1 MRTLPLAAGLLALL
15 AWSAR
20 AQPAAVAVGFDSVIH
35 PITVEILTH
44 AIDQAQRQGA
54 PLVLVRLNTPGGMLD
69 ATQTL
74 VERMNASPVPVVTF
88 VTPSGGRAASAGFIL
103 LLAGD
108 VAAMQAGTHAGAASP
123 VLLGQEMD
131 ATMRHKIEN
140 DTAAAVRS
148 LAARHN
154 RNSAAAESTVYQAK
168 SFTSEEALDQHLID
182 FVVRDESDLLSRL
195 DGREVTRPNGSRFV
209 LHTARVRVVDY
220 ELSLRERAVAAIADP
235 NLAFILLILGGLL
248 LYVEFNIP
256 GAVAPGAAGAIL
268 VVVALM
274 ALSVLPIRGAAVAL
288 LLLAFALFIL
298 EAKFAAHGVLAIGG
312 VIAMLFGSVLLVD
325 GPPEMRIRFTTAL
338 AVTLPFAAI
347 TLFLVYLVVRSRLQ
361 PAVTGAAGLLNEE
374 GIAHTDLAPAGTV
387 RIHGE
392 FWSAVAS
399 APIARG
405 TPVRVLAVDGLRL
418 KVEPES
424 TLSGKE

>member
-1 MRTLPLAAGLLALL
+1 MHRLPLAAGLLALL
-15 AWSAR
+15 AWNGR
-20 AQPAAVAVGFDSVIH
+20 AQPAVVAVRFDSVIH

-44 AIDQAQRQGA
+44 AIEQAQRQGA
-54 PLVLVRLNTPGGMLD
+54 PLILVRLNTPGGLLD

-108 VAAMQAGTHAGAASP
+108 VAAMQTGTHAGAASP

-209 LHTARVRVVDY
+209 LRTAGVRVADY
-220 ELSLRERAVAAIADP
+220 EMSWRERAVAAIADP

-288 LLLAFALFIL
+288 LVLAFALFIL

-347 TLFLVYLVVRSRLQ
+347 TLFLVYLVVRSQLQ

-405 TPVRVLAVDGLRL
+405 MPVRVTAVDGLRL

>member
-1 MRTLPLAAGLLALL
+1 MRKLPFLGGLLALL
-15 AWSAR
+15 AWSVG
-20 AQPAAVAVGFDSVIH
+20 AQPAAVAVNFDSVIH
-35 PITVEILTH
+35 PITVDVLTH
-44 AIDQAQRQGA
+44 AIEQAQRAGA
-54 PLVLVRLNTPGGMLD
+54 PLLLVRLNTPGGLLD
-69 ATQTL
+69 APQSL

-108 VAAMQAGTHAGAASP
+108 VGAMQTGTHAGAASP

-195 DGREVTRPNGSRFV
+195 DGREVTRPNGARLV
-209 LHTARVRVVDY
+209 LHTKGARVVDY
-220 ELSLRERAVAAIADP
+220 EMTLRERAVSAIADP

-248 LYVEFNIP
+248 LYVELNIP

-268 VVVALM
+268 VVVALL

-288 LLLAFALFIL
+288 LILAFTLFIL
-298 EAKFAAHGVLAIGG
+298 EAKFAAHGVLAVGG
-312 VIAMLFGSVLLVD
+312 AIAMLFGSVLLVE
-325 GPPEMRIRFTTAL
+325 GPPEMRIHFTTAL

-347 TLFLVYLVVRSRLQ
+347 SVFLVYLVVRSRLR
-361 PAVTGAAGLLNEE
+361 PAVTGEAGLLNEH
-374 GIAHTDLAPAGTV
+374 GVAHTDLAPEGTV

-392 FWSAVAS
+392 FWSAVAPV
-399 APIARG
+399 PIASG
-405 TPVRVLAVDGLRL
+405 TPVRVTAVDGLKL

-424 TLSGKE
+424 TVPGKE

>member
-1 MRTLPLAAGLLALL
+1 MHRLPLAAGLLALL
-15 AWSAR
+15 AWNGR
-20 AQPAAVAVGFDSVIH
+20 AQPAVVAVRFDSVIH

-74 VERMNASPVPVVTF
+74 VERMNASPLPVVTF

-108 VAAMQAGTHAGAASP
+108 VAAMQTGTHAGAASP

-140 DTAAAVRS
+140 DTAAAVRR

-209 LHTARVRVVDY
+209 LRTAGVRVVDY
-220 ELSLRERAVAAIADP
+220 EMSWRERAVAAIADP

-288 LLLAFALFIL
+288 LVLAFALFIL

-347 TLFLVYLVVRSRLQ
+347 TLFLVYLVVRSQLQ
-361 PAVTGAAGLLNEE
+361 PAVTGAAGLLNEQ

-399 APIARG
+399 ASIARG
-405 TPVRVLAVDGLRL
+405 MPVRVTSVDGLRL

-424 TLSGKE
+424 TPSGKE

>member
-209 LHTARVRVVDY
+209 LRTAGVRVADY
-220 ELSLRERAVAAIADP
+220 EMSWRERAVAAIADP

-288 LLLAFALFIL
+288 LVLAFALFIL

-347 TLFLVYLVVRSRLQ
+347 TLFLVYLVVRSQLQ

-405 TPVRVLAVDGLRL
+405 MPVRVTAVDGLRL

>member
-1 MRTLPLAAGLLALL
+1 MHRLPLAAGLLALL
-15 AWSAR
+15 AWNGR
-20 AQPAAVAVGFDSVIH
+20 AQPAVVAVRFDSVIH

-44 AIDQAQRQGA
+44 AIEQAERQGA
-54 PLVLVRLNTPGGMLD
+54 PLILVRLNTPGGLLD

-108 VAAMQAGTHAGAASP
+108 VAAMQTGTHAGAASP

-209 LHTARVRVVDY
+209 LRTAGVRVVDY
-220 ELSLRERAVAAIADP
+220 EMSWRERAVAAIADP

-288 LLLAFALFIL
+288 LVLAFALFIL

-347 TLFLVYLVVRSRLQ
+347 TLFLVYLVVRSQLQ

-405 TPVRVLAVDGLRL
+405 MPVRVTAVDGLRL